1 MAEIT
6 NQQKKRDFLIKVLR
20 SSQNVNDI
28 NLKNNISNLLEIS
41 EMNQVDDGNVTSS
54 IVLNTGTSQINLN
67 DLKNFIDTFY
77 DENIMNAQN

>member
-28 NLKNNISNLLEIS
+28 HLKKNISNLLEIS

-77 DENIMNAQN
+77 DENIIIIN

>member
-28 NLKNNISNLLEIS
+28 HLKKNISNLLEIS
-41 EMNQVDDGNVTSS
+41 EMNQVDDENVTSS

-77 DENIMNAQN
+77 DENIMNAQD

>member
-77 DENIMNAQN
+77 DENIMNAPD

>member
-28 NLKNNISNLLEIS
+28 HLKNNISNLLEIS

>member
-1 MAEIT
+1 
-6 NQQKKRDFLIKVLR
+6 
-20 SSQNVNDI
+20 
-28 NLKNNISNLLEIS
+28 
-41 EMNQVDDGNVTSS
+41 MNQVDDGNVTSS